1 MILIT
6 SDIISEKSNGYG
18 IIVNGSFR
26 TEPCEDKGLSMYLCL
41 KEEYCQKKTDVVV
54 VGWSGRTERA
64 EDFGVGFQK
73 GKLLRRELEETA
85 IEL

>member
-1 MILIT
+1 MVFIT
-6 SDIISEKSNGYG
+6 SGIISEKSNGYG
-18 IIVNGSFR
+18 IIVNESFGA
-26 TEPCEDKGLSMYLCL
+26 EPCEDKGLSMYLCL
-41 KEEYCQKKTDVVV
+41 KEEYCKKTDVVV